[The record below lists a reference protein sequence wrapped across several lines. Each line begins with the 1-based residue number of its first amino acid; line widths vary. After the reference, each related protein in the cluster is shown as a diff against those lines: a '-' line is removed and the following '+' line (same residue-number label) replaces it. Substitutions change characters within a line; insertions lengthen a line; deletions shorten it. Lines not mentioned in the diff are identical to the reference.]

1 MNADSI
7 AIVDCHAHFLDVQL
21 HTYPIFQQ
29 RSPGFEALVG
39 DYSSLPRRYLPE
51 HYLKDANDF
60 NVIKAIWAEFMSA
73 DPIRAKETRQER

>member
-1 MNADSI
+1 
-7 AIVDCHAHFLDVQL
+7 
-21 HTYPIFQQ
+21 
-29 RSPGFEALVG
+29 LVG